1 MGCKY
6 MQQMINGQ
14 VYVTEEIPT
23 DKEKFDFLFVDMEWN
38 QKAGT
43 SDLVDRE
50 PIQIGLIGTDANLE
64 KRKLFSKSIRLDD
77 ASTLTEETCKLTH
90 VNKNVIMQANSLAE
104 VFKRIEMSFPKF
116 ETMVVWTQD
125 TYDLFMQSAK
135 ISGIKI
141 PEHKVIILQDM
152 IYPNKKRKIG
162 FETALKRGNIP
173 YEKSYLH
180 YSKHDVQY
188 LYEIYKR
195 VEEGCQ
201 FSIKNE
207 AKVKKTNLTPMPK
220 KKEITK
226 LTPEPK
232 KKETLGSVYNFWES
246 EYRNLPLT
254 EENILRICNRYN
266 MKCNFSDGIV
276 FLTTNCGY
284 WRIYLNGDK
293 VDRVFHGN
301 YEIRMQEHKKKKK
314 CNEGFHLQH
323 ISHTNFYDTLK
334 YIYYHDKD
342 LYGKRKKT
350 RVEILLEQLEKER
363 LEKIVE

>member
-1 MGCKY
+1 

-14 VYVTEEIPT
+14 VYGIFEGYDLKEKKTGWRYTCALETPIKVNLRQKEETHCQCGSKLSLLVYQYVEGRTKSKKMHGRKCPICGRNYFTEKTMSLYPEVFIIEEIPT
-23 DKEKFDFLFVDMEWN
+23 NEVKVEK
-38 QKAGT
+38 
-43 SDLVDRE
+43 
-50 PIQIGLIGTDANLE
+50 P
-64 KRKLFSKSIRLDD
+64 
-77 ASTLTEETCKLTH
+77 
-90 VNKNVIMQANSLAE
+90 
-104 VFKRIEMSFPKF
+104 
-116 ETMVVWTQD
+116 
-125 TYDLFMQSAK
+125 
-135 ISGIKI
+135 
-141 PEHKVIILQDM
+141 
-152 IYPNKKRKIG
+152 
-162 FETALKRGNIP
+162 
-173 YEKSYLH
+173 
-180 YSKHDVQY
+180 
-188 LYEIYKR
+188 
-195 VEEGCQ
+195 
-201 FSIKNE
+201 
-207 AKVKKTNLTPMPK
+207 
-220 KKEITK
+220 K

-232 KKETLGSVYNFWES
+232 KKETLGSVHNFWES

-254 EENILRICNRYN
+254 EDNILRICNRYN

-301 YEIRMQEHKKKKK
+301 YEIRMQERKKKKK

-350 RVEILLEQLEKER
+350 RVEILLEQLERER